1 MESKASPDST
11 RSAETSPHLPLPFFL
26 AALMS
31 TALASMVAPET
42 RVAALAMAAR
52 AKVAIEKRILT
63 VRGRL

>member
-1 MESKASPDST
+1 MRGNEVLKVTDA
-11 RSAETSPHLPLPFFL
+11 R
-26 AALMS
+26 